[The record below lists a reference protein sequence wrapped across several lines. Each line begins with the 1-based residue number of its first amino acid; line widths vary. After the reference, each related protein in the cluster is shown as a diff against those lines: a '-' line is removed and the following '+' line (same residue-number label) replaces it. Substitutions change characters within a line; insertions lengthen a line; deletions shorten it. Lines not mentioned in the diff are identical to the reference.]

1 VAIFVSGDWSPKS
14 LRIRL
19 FLLLRSQSRKRKA
32 NARCEFFVPRV
43 SHFCCG
49 LQPFRESA
57 VVRIDVGETI
67 FCYVEHERERR
78 PCFQFLIRYETTEWP
93 VGRNENF
100 ASGICDCVWPFKAVY

>member
-1 VAIFVSGDWSPKS
+1 VCGCLRKLRLVTHVVARTPIYATAQLEPKAS
-14 LRIRL
+14 
-19 FLLLRSQSRKRKA
+19 
-32 NARCEFFVPRV
+32 EFFLPRV

-78 PCFQFLIRYETTEWP
+78 PCFQFLIRYTRQP
-93 VGRNENF
+93 
-100 ASGICDCVWPFKAVY
+100 SGQPGEMKISPAVFSTVCGHSIAVY